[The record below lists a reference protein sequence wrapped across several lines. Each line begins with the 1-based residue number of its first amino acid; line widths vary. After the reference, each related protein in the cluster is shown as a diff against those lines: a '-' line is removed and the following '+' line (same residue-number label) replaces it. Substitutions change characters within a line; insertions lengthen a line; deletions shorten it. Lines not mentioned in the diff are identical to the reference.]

1 MPLNKE
7 QIAELRKELV
17 SRRQALAAELRSD
30 AEHVHDEPFAK
41 LAGEA
46 HDQADEAVA
55 DLIADTGQAD
65 LSRDAGELRQ
75 VEDAL
80 ARLKRGSYGRC
91 TGCGVEI
98 ELARLRAN
106 PAAER
111 CTQCQRTH
119 ERTHA
124 TAKGK
129 SL

>member
-65 LSRDAGELRQ
+65 LSRDLVELRE
-75 VEDAL
+75 VEAAL
-80 ARLKRGSYGRC
+80 VRVGKGGYGTCANCGSNIGYGRLK
-91 TGCGVEI
+91 
-98 ELARLRAN
+98 AN

-111 CTQCQRTH
+111 CAECQRIH
-119 ERTHA
+119 ERTYA
-124 TAKGK
+124 IAKGAR
-129 SL
+129 L